1 MKTFKNSLILQA
13 NASIFFILFILTIPV
28 TASSYCN
35 PAGIQTVSLIAP
47 VEILENSVTGTTIDD
62 VIQLLGQGFSNLDIS
77 LNNRDADIQIILNSI
92 NPDSQAGSSRFIRG
106 RKYDY
111 LRYPDHEYQWDSSCR
126 DGTIILRL
134 SSPSFEGMSF
144 GLYGLLQEKLGFK
157 FYHPKRT
164 IIPHHQN
171 WPLPVGFQWKAFPRF
186 DKKGFHIH
194 SLHPI
199 ELSRQLHDPDYPDA
213 LPDIKEYIDWLARN
227 QQNLFQFFLL
237 RDIDRKLWIA
247 HAAEF
252 VDYAHKRGILTGVE
266 ISLSM
271 LQQKAFQTIKLL
283 KFFPSYRKQIDD
295 TLAWLFKAPWDFVT
309 VDFTMGEYL
318 PDLAT
323 VMPETKEYMVK
334 QVTEKYNR
342 KLMFTTHVI
351 SKKANPFSSKKAQ
364 KKRETEPVGKTG
376 ILIHTVMFYSIDEPV
391 APVYGNKNQ
400 RFMLRKAIGENKRQE
415 VWYWPESAY
424 WVTFDNSVPLFLL
437 PYLDARWSDMVTMK
451 RIGVDNHLTFSS
463 GWEWGYWLTDWS
475 IARWSWKYTEDG
487 IVKKTHPLSILWD
500 IFPDHDLQ
508 QSWKEALQL
517 QKYYLKQ
524 LGLISFLAALD
535 PSAEFP
541 RPFNKPFQP
550 RPPFAYKW
558 LLVKASYAETAR
570 VLNGPVNSLN
580 EYARKMNL
588 ITDKIE
594 IQTSSFIKRTRD
606 ASPELKVIAGELTRG
621 LKVTALRARHKAL
634 LLKTLIA
641 MRKGDKNNKNLPN
654 KAGYLLKEA
663 EAVRLRAQKLV
674 LKQEQI
680 YRYPVGLIARQ
691 RKSFTAY
698 EFGYLYPVSNLY
710 FWKREEDQIK
720 HRRFDALYMSIWDY
734 PRIIGIDSL
743 CR

>member
-1 MKTFKNSLILQA
+1 MKTFKNFLVLRANALILLT
-13 NASIFFILFILTIPV
+13 LFILVIPV
-28 TASSYCN
+28 TAFSYCN
-35 PAGIQTVSLIAP
+35 PSGTQTVSIIAP
-47 VEILENSVTGTTIDD
+47 EEILESSITKTTIDD
-62 VIQLLGQGFSNLDIS
+62 VLELLGKGFRNLDIS
-77 LNNRDADIQIILNSI
+77 LNNRDAGIQIILGNV
-92 NPDSQAGSSRFIRG
+92 NPDSQTGSSRFIRG

-111 LRYPDHEYQWDSSCR
+111 LSYPDHDYQWDSSCKN
-126 DGTIILRL
+126 GTIILRL

-164 IIPHHQN
+164 IIPHHQY
-171 WPLPVGFQWKAFPRF
+171 WPLPVSFQWKALPRF

-199 ELSRQLHDPDYPDA
+199 ELSRQLHDPGYPDA
-213 LPDIKEYIDWLARN
+213 LTDIKEYIDWLARN

-237 RDIDRKLWIA
+237 RDIDRKPWIA

-252 VDYAHKRGILTGVE
+252 VDYAHKRGILAGVE

-271 LQQKAFQTIKLL
+271 LQQKAFQTVKLL
-283 KFFPSYRKQIDD
+283 KFIPSYRKQIDD
-295 TLAWLFKAPWDFVT
+295 TLAWLFKAQWDFVT

-318 PDLAT
+318 PDLTAL
-323 VMPETKEYMVK
+323 MPETKQYMVK
-334 QVTEKYNR
+334 QITEKYGT

-351 SKKANPFSSKKAQ
+351 SKETNAPSSEKTQ
-364 KKRETEPVGKTG
+364 KKRKTGPAGKTG

-400 RFMLRKAIGENKRQE
+400 RFMLRKAIEENRRQE

-451 RIGVDNHLTFSS
+451 RIGVDNLLTFSS

-475 IARWSWKYTEDG
+475 IARWSWQYTEDG
-487 IVKKTHPLSILWD
+487 NVKQSRPLSILRD
-500 IFPDHDLQ
+500 IFPDPVLQ
-508 QSWKEALQL
+508 QLWGEALQL

-541 RPFNKPFQP
+541 PPFNKPFQP
-550 RPPFAYKW
+550 RPPFTYSW
-558 LLVKASYAETAR
+558 LLRKASDAEAVR
-570 VLNGPVNSLN
+570 VLKGPVKSLN

-588 ITDKIE
+588 ITEKMADR
-594 IQTSSFIKRTRD
+594 TSSFFKSNRET
-606 ASPELKVIAGELTRG
+606 SPELKVIAGELTRG
-621 LKVTALRARHKAL
+621 LKVTALRARHRALILKA
-634 LLKTLIA
+634 LIA
-641 MRKGDKNNKNLPN
+641 MREGDKPGKILPY
-654 KAGYLLKEA
+654 KAGYYLKKA
-663 EAVRLRAQKLV
+663 EAVRLTAQELV
-674 LKQEQI
+674 LRQEQI
-680 YRYPVGLIARQ
+680 YRYPISLIARK

-698 EFGYLYPVSNLY
+698 NFGYLYPVSNLY
-710 FWKREEDQIK
+710 FWKREEEQVRN
-720 HRRFDALYMSIWDY
+720 RRFDALYMSLWDY
-734 PRIIGIDSL
+734 PRIIGINSL